1 MRDKMKKIL
10 KSKTNLVYSLNIV
23 LNDNIHRE
31 ILKTSCN
38 LLIKY
43 TVKCLFLKT
52 FKSLML

>member
-1 MRDKMKKIL
+1 MKKIL
-10 KSKTNLVYSLNIV
+10 KSKTNLVYSLNIA
-23 LNDNIHRE
+23 LNNKLHKE

-43 TVKCLFLKT
+43 TIKCLFLKP

>member
-1 MRDKMKKIL
+1 MKKIL

-23 LNDNIHRE
+23 LNNNIHRE

>member
-1 MRDKMKKIL
+1 MKKIL
-10 KSKTNLVYSLNIV
+10 KSKTNLVYSLNNK
-23 LNDNIHRE
+23 LHNE

-43 TVKCLFLKT
+43 TIKCLFLKT

>member
-1 MRDKMKKIL
+1 MKKIL

-23 LNDNIHRE
+23 LNNKLHRE
-31 ILKTSCN
+31 IFKTSCN